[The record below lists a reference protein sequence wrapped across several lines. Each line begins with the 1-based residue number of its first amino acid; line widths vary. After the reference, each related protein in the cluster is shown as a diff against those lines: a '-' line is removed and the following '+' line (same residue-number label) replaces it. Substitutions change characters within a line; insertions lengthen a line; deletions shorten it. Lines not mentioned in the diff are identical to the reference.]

1 MLSSNDAIKQNN
13 NQLLSSTMNKVLGKQ
28 RRPMNRPM
36 SSYGKPPVK
45 PVIRKFTNDHGKR
58 HDPTGQNSADLSAD
72 SLYRYTIASPV
83 NMVSNNSTT
92 KQDLS
97 HRPVSGIQIDH
108 QKPSF

>member
-45 PVIRKFTNDHGKR
+45 PLTRKLVNDQGKS
-58 HDPTGQNSADLSAD
+58 HDPRG
-72 SLYRYTIASPV
+72 
-83 NMVSNNSTT
+83 
-92 KQDLS
+92 
-97 HRPVSGIQIDH
+97 
-108 QKPSF
+108 